1 MNEEE
6 VKNEV
11 AHVEQRLLNE
21 ILTVVMYLNKNGVRL
36 DMVRD
41 MIETKIDHAFEAY
54 ENIRYKYDDVIDK
67 FRGV

>member
-41 MIETKIDHAFEAY
+41 MIETKIDHAFDAY
-54 ENIRYKYDDVIDK
+54 EKIRDKYDDVVNG
-67 FRGV
+67 FRGF